1 MASRIG
7 RRESQQLFFSA
18 GVVLKKGA
26 KILKS
31 VFFSFQ
37 EKHKM
42 ELWKIVFLSLILPPM
57 SYQKQR
63 GNTFTTVESK

>member
-7 RRESQQLFFSA
+7 RRESQQFFFSA
-18 GVVLKKGA
+18 GVVLKKKGA
-26 KILKS
+26 KIS
-31 VFFSFQ
+31 VFFSLQ